1 MLRNPFTPIFGG
13 KPDTFFGREDIL
25 HRFDLALADA
35 DSESRYLFLTGTYGI
50 GKTAL
55 LEQLSR
61 RASRREWY
69 AIDLG
74 PDDTVLQLL
83 HTLDKYGKVTTG
95 LSGSSM
101 VRTTHFGREELQP
114 LLLSACKHTER
125 GILVTIDEIQKVP
138 IDDASAISNAFQM
151 ASRKGYDILLV
162 VAGLPF
168 AYELITNHE
177 GCTFLRRGSHEE
189 VGLFTWEEADVA
201 FHDAFSRVSDITI
214 SQEAIDTLNEESKG
228 QPYLMQLLGYYLV
241 REIGAQTSKPVEVTA
256 ECVEHVIRLAHTAY
270 ERRALRPLLSEL
282 SALEMS
288 YLRAMSSALNE
299 DRIASTAAISEQL
312 QKTPQQLS
320 KTRGHLID
328 LGYIA
333 SVGYGKLVFCIPYL
347 ADYVTKPI
355 ESTGNL
361 EVIRQRRV

>member
-1 MLRNPFTPIFGG
+1 M
-13 KPDTFFGREDIL
+13 E
-25 HRFDLALADA
+25 
-35 DSESRYLFLTGTYGI
+35 
-50 GKTAL
+50 
-55 LEQLSR
+55 
-61 RASRREWY
+61 
-69 AIDLG
+69 
-74 PDDTVLQLL
+74 
-83 HTLDKYGKVTTG
+83 
-95 LSGSSM
+95 
-101 VRTTHFGREELQP
+101 
-114 LLLSACKHTER
+114 
-125 GILVTIDEIQKVP
+125 
-138 IDDASAISNAFQM
+138 
-151 ASRKGYDILLV
+151 
-162 VAGLPF
+162 
-168 AYELITNHE
+168 
-177 GCTFLRRGSHEE
+177 SHEE

-282 SALEMS
+282 GALEVS
-288 YLRAMSSALNE
+288 YLRAMSSALDE
-299 DRIASTAAISEQL
+299 DRIASTAAISERL

-320 KTRGHLID
+320 KTRGRLID

-347 ADYVTKPI
+347 ADYVTKPL

-361 EVIRQRRV
+361 KVIRQRRV